1 MIVFVLVGCTAIVL
15 ALAGF
20 VHDVTGVV
28 RARARAQ
35 LAADA
40 AALAA
45 VAEAA
50 PYGTNDP
57 QGAAEDLAT
66 ANGASLLRCTCRPGG
81 TTALVEV
88 SVEGMRARAR
98 AVIDPEMFGPANVAA
113 GVDGL
118 HPAMKDA
125 VDTLLAAAGGRI
137 HVVSG
142 FRSSEHQAQLWADA
156 LSRYGSPEAAD
167 DWVAPPGH
175 SMHERG
181 LAVDLGGDL
190 ELAARVIEDFDL
202 PLWRPLPNE
211 SWHFELR
218 GSRG

>member
-1 MIVFVLVGCTAIVL
+1 VTVFVLVGCTAIVL

-20 VHDVTGVV
+20 VQDVTGLV

-35 LAADA
+35 LAADS

-57 QGAAEDLAT
+57 EGAAVDFAE
-66 ANGASLLRCTCRPGG
+66 ANGARLLRCTCEPGG
-81 TTALVEV
+81 TAAVVEV
-88 SVEGMRARAR
+88 SVDGVTAQAR
-98 AVIDPEMFGPANVAA
+98 AVIDPEMFGPATVAA
-113 GVDGL
+113 GVEGL
-118 HPAMKDA
+118 HPAMKEA
-125 VDTLLAAAGGRI
+125 VDTLLAATGGRV

-167 DWVAPPGH
+167 DWVARPGH

-190 ELAARVIEDFDL
+190 DLAARVIEQLDL
-202 PLWRPLPNE
+202 PLWRPLANE

-218 GSRG
+218 GTRG